1 MKRPRLYLLLI
12 PLFLVACQ
20 SADAYRGMVVLDGEH
35 TFSQGERVEGILLL
49 LDGEVVVA
57 EGAAIS
63 EAVYIINGRITIAGQ
78 VSGDVSVIGGE
89 LDLAPGAM
97 IGGDL
102 NIGGGTVERAP
113 SATVRGQVNYGS
125 GIEIPIELERERQ
138 PPGDAILQ
146 SLVSG
151 LLLGVLAWLGARFLP
166 RPIARVSE
174 TTLRYPLVSGSLGLL
189 AAVVGL
195 VLLVMMAFTIVLI
208 PVTILG
214 LLLAL
219 FIVVYAWIAYG
230 SALGRWLA
238 RRLPWSL
245 SPPLSAFIGAL
256 LFMLAT
262 GILELI
268 PVVGPT
274 LSLLIS
280 VAGVGAVLLSRFG
293 TRSFV
298 PATVYQHD

>member
-1 MKRPRLYLLLI
+1 MLL
-12 PLFLVACQ
+12 FVACQ
-20 SADAYRGMVVLDGEH
+20 PADAYRGMVIVDGEH
-35 TFSQGERVEGILLL
+35 NFSEGQRVEGTLLL

-57 EGAAIS
+57 EGATIS
-63 EAVYIINGRITIAGQ
+63 EAVYMIGGRITIAGQ
-78 VSGDVSVIGGE
+78 VNGDVSVIGGD
-89 LDLAPGAM
+89 LHLAPGAV

-113 SATVRGQVNYGS
+113 SATLRGQVNYGS
-125 GIEIPIELERERQ
+125 GIEIPIELERERR

-166 RPIARVSE
+166 RPIGRVSE

-195 VLLVMMAFTIVLI
+195 VLLVMMAFTIILI
-208 PVTILG
+208 PITILG
-214 LLLAL
+214 LLLVL
-219 FIVVYAWIAYG
+219 FIVLYAWIAYG
-230 SALGRWLA
+230 SALGHWLA
-238 RRLPWSL
+238 QRLPWSL
-245 SPPLSAFIGAL
+245 SPALAAFMGAL

-268 PVVGPT
+268 PVIGPT
-274 LSLLIS
+274 LSLLVS
-280 VAGVGAVLLSRFG
+280 VTGIGAVLLSRFG

-298 PATVYQHD
+298 PATVHQYD

>member
-1 MKRPRLYLLLI
+1 MFLLA
-12 PLFLVACQ
+12 ACQ
-20 SADAYRGMVVLDGEH
+20 PADTYRGMVILDGEH
-35 TFSQGERVEGILLL
+35 DFSEGERVEGTLLL

-57 EGAAIS
+57 EGATIS
-63 EAVYIINGRITIAGQ
+63 EAVYMIAGQITIAGQ
-78 VSGDVSVIGGE
+78 VNGDVSVIGGE
-89 LDLAPGAM
+89 LRLAPGAV

-113 SATVRGQVNYGS
+113 SATVTGQVNYGS
-125 GIEIPIELERERQ
+125 GLEIPIELERERQ

-151 LLLGVLAWLGARFLP
+151 LLLGVLAWLFARFLP
-166 RPIARVSE
+166 RPLARVSE
-174 TTLRYPLVSGSLGLL
+174 TTLRYPLVSGSLGIL

-195 VLLVMMAFTIVLI
+195 ALLVMMAFTIVLI

-230 SALGRWLA
+230 SALGHWLA
-238 RRLPWSL
+238 RQLPWSL
-245 SPPLSAFIGAL
+245 SPPLAASMGAL

-262 GILELI
+262 GILELV

-280 VAGVGAVLLSRFG
+280 VAGIGAVLLSRFG
-293 TRSFV
+293 TRTFV
-298 PATVYQHD
+298 PATVHQYD

>member
-1 MKRPRLYLLLI
+1 MKRAPLYLLLI
-12 PLFLVACQ
+12 SLFLVACQ
-20 SADAYRGMVVLDGEH
+20 PADAYRGMVIVDGEH
-35 TFSQGERVEGILLL
+35 DFTEGERVEGSLLL
-49 LDGEVVVA
+49 LDGEVVLA
-57 EGAAIS
+57 EGATIT
-63 EAVYIINGRITIAGQ
+63 EAVYMIAGRITIAGQ
-78 VSGDVSVIGGE
+78 VNGDISVIGGE
-89 LDLAPGAM
+89 LHLAPGAV

-125 GIEIPIELERERQ
+125 GIEIPIEFERERR

-146 SLVSG
+146 SLISG

-189 AAVVGL
+189 ASVVGL
-195 VLLVMMAFTIVLI
+195 VLLVMMAFTIILI
-208 PVTILG
+208 PITILG

-219 FIVVYAWIAYG
+219 IIVVYAWIAYG
-230 SALGRWLA
+230 SALGHWLA
-238 RRLPWSL
+238 QRLPWSL
-245 SPPLSAFIGAL
+245 SPPLAAFMGAF
-256 LFMLAT
+256 LFMLAI
-262 GILELI
+262 GILELV

-280 VAGVGAVLLSRFG
+280 VAGIGAVLLSRFG
-293 TRSFV
+293 THSFV
-298 PATVYQHD
+298 PATVHQYD

>member
-1 MKRPRLYLLLI
+1 MLL
-12 PLFLVACQ
+12 LVACQ
-20 SADAYRGMVVLDGEH
+20 PADAYRGMIILEGEH
-35 TFSQGERVEGILLL
+35 TFSEGERVEGSLLL
-49 LDGEVVVA
+49 LDGEVIVA
-57 EGAAIS
+57 KAATIT
-63 EAVYIINGRITIAGQ
+63 EAVYIIGGRITIAGQ
-78 VSGDVSVIGGE
+78 VSGDVSVIGGQ
-89 LDLAPGAM
+89 LYLTPGAE

-113 SATVRGQVNYGS
+113 SAMVRGQVNYGS
-125 GIEIPIELERERQ
+125 GIEIPIEMERERR

-151 LLLGVLAWLGARFLP
+151 LLLGILAWLGARFLP

-174 TTLRYPLVSGSLGLL
+174 TTMRHPLVSGSLGIL

-195 VLLVMMAFTIVLI
+195 VLLVMMAFTIILI

-230 SALGRWLA
+230 SALGHWLA
-238 RRLPWSL
+238 QRLPWSL
-245 SPPLSAFIGAL
+245 SPPLAAFMGAL

-262 GILELI
+262 GILELL

-280 VAGVGAVLLSRFG
+280 VIGIGAVLLSRFG

-298 PATVYQHD
+298 PATVHQYD